1 MLGPRGASSRPHFQ
15 EAGGLLSIPC
25 LGTALALGQL
35 QGDLS
40 KTTRGMQ
47 EGLAAP
53 AGPVAR
59 HCGCT
64 RGDSGHFCTLLHPI
78 SGQPGG
84 GSPGGHQPRGRT
96 CPAVGE
102 GHVWAQVCEAPLRQ
116 GHVGAS
122 AFSADY
128 RAGQLLPQESHP
140 SQHSCLSSASP
151 TRGSVGQE
159 RWHSPTSPLPGAAG
173 TLWGPESG

>member
-1 MLGPRGASSRPHFQ
+1 MLEEGSASP
-15 EAGGLLSIPC
+15 AW
-25 LGTALALGQL
+25 GQL
-35 QGDLS
+35 WHWGSS
-40 KTTRGMQ
+40 KETSPKPR
-47 EGLAAP
+47 EGCRKSWHSPAAP
-53 AGPVAR
+53 AGPAAR

-102 GHVWAQVCEAPLRQ
+102 GHVWAQVCAAPLRQ